1 MTGQRGR
8 FRFEVPHAL
17 RPEAMR
23 RRLLGDVLWR
33 PWFDGVASR
42 TLTDVYFPLS
52 RAWAAALSADGSVP
66 AFCRE
71 LDLNWQ
77 PPLLGAA
84 LTRLARDRDA
94 LANADRAW
102 ERAMFDGIGDAAGAE
117 RARRRAAI
125 RLMAG
130 RLQFLPLLGRLPRMA
145 SAISDPLDVEARH
158 ADRLANPARAFSQ
171 PASPPPT
178 VRGAAIVRD
187 AVRTYCARFPSPVEP
202 GGTAWARVSERVDA
216 TDAPTLVVLHGIG
229 LEQEFWPEAPDAFD
243 ALLSQGVRLIR
254 PELPAHGRRRPD
266 GFFGGEAILA
276 GAPLGTLDFFHA
288 AVVEAGIWV
297 AWARTLGTR
306 VGLGGVSLGALTSQ
320 MAATAATAWPEA
332 NRPDALLLL
341 TPGGDFM
348 AIAFEG
354 ELTQAVGLGA
364 TLARHG
370 WSRAALARWQPLLE
384 PQGVPAVAPDRIV
397 AALGDADRITPYGSA
412 AELLDQ
418 WGVPPANVFTEANRG
433 HFTTFFN
440 LALDPRPLDRFR
452 SLLGSVGP
460 A

>member
-1 MTGQRGR
+1 MTGQRSR
-8 FRFEVPHAL
+8 FGFEVPHAL

-52 RAWAAALSADGSVP
+52 RAWAAALAADGSVP
-66 AFCRE
+66 AFLRE
-71 LDLNWQ
+71 MGLGWQ

-94 LANADRAW
+94 LARADRVW
-102 ERAMFDGIGDAAGAE
+102 ERAMFDGIGDPADAE
-117 RARRRAAI
+117 RARRRAAT

-145 SAISDPLDVEARH
+145 SAITDPAEVEARH
-158 ADRLANPARAFSQ
+158 AGRLADRGHAFGLPAFM
-171 PASPPPT
+171 PKI
-178 VRGAAIVRD
+178 VRGGAIESD
-187 AVRTYCARFPSPVEP
+187 GVRTYWARFASPIEP
-202 GGTAWARVSERVDA
+202 GGTAWARVSEPVGA
-216 TDAPTLVVLHGIG
+216 TDAPSLVVLHGIG
-229 LEQEFWPEAPDAFD
+229 LEQEFWPETPDAFD
-243 ALLSQGVRLIR
+243 ALLVRGVRLIR
-254 PELPAHGRRRPD
+254 PELPAHGRRRPE

-276 GAPLGTLDFFHA
+276 RAPLGTLDFFHA

-297 AWARTLGTR
+297 AWARGLGPR

-320 MAATAATAWPEA
+320 MAATAAADWPEA
-332 NRPDALLLL
+332 SRPDALLLL

-364 TLARHG
+364 ELARHG
-370 WSRAALARWQPLLE
+370 WSRAALTRWQPLLE
-384 PQGVPAVAPDRIV
+384 PRGMPAIAPERIV

-412 AELLDQ
+412 AELLGR
-418 WGVPPANVFTEANRG
+418 WGVPRDNVFTEANRG
-433 HFTTFFN
+433 HFTTFFH
-440 LALDPRPLDRFR
+440 LALDPGPLDRFR
-452 SLLGSVGP
+452 SVLG
-460 A
+460 